1 MDATQYFAMAR
12 RWWWLLIVGTVISV
26 GAYGVAVRVRDDRQ
40 GTPAPTYA
48 ASATFFV
55 SAGQAAPAA
64 GQAPAANDNASLDRL
79 TQSYAQIITGPGVAQ
94 RIVSALGLQQTA
106 ADVQSRIS
114 VETPSLTQLMKVTA
128 KGASAGD
135 AQQLIDGVMQA
146 FVGLRQ
152 EGNLP
157 GSVSIV
163 EIDRPQELTIS
174 PVDSLRGQ
182 IPTVILVAVFGMLG
196 AAAIVVAFEY
206 MTDAVRDRNDAER
219 AAGLPVLA
227 SIPAWNIGRN
237 AKRALAIIDGA
248 TSAVAERYR
257 MLRTAIG
264 IATEGKRAQVLLVAG
279 GMRGVGA
286 TTTAANVATALGQAG
301 RRVAVVDA
309 DMRSPSLHKVFGA
322 PAGIGLSE
330 ALAMESMT
338 VDGILRP
345 TAAEGVTLI
354 TAGAAVTNASEL
366 LDSPRF
372 DSVLESLRERFDA
385 VVFDAPPALQVT
397 DAAVLAGKCD
407 ATMIVARGDI
417 TRRSELAAT
426 VAMLRP
432 SAKLMIGL
440 VLNADANVPGGG
452 FFGFRVG
459 EPSRRRAAVRA

>member
-12 RWWWLLIVGTVISV
+12 RWWWLLIVGTVMSV
-26 GAYGVAVRVRDDRQ
+26 GAYGIAVRVRDNRQ

-55 SAGQAAPAA
+55 SGSQAVAAPGQAQPPAL
-64 GQAPAANDNASLDRL
+64 NDNASLDRL
-79 TQSYAQIITGPGVAQ
+79 TQSYAQIIKGPGVAD
-94 RIVSALGLQQTA
+94 RIVNVLGLKQTSE
-106 ADVQSRIS
+106 DVQSRIS
-114 VETPSLTQLMKVTA
+114 VETPALTQLIKITA
-128 KGASAGD
+128 KGATADD

-163 EIDRPQELTIS
+163 EIDRAQALTVS

-182 IPTVILVAVFGMLG
+182 IPAVILVAVFGMLS

-206 MTDAVRDRNDAER
+206 LTDSVRDRADAER

-237 AKRALAIIDGA
+237 AKRALAIIEGS

-264 IATEGKRAQVLLVAG
+264 IATEGHRAQVLLVAG
-279 GMRGVGA
+279 GMRGVGT
-286 TTTAANVATALGQAG
+286 TTTAANVATALAQAG

-309 DMRSPSLHKVFGA
+309 DMRVPSLHNVFGT

-330 ALAMESMT
+330 ALAIQNMT
-338 VDGILRP
+338 LDTILRP
-345 TAAEGVTLI
+345 TAADGVTLI
-354 TAGAAVTNASEL
+354 SAGAAVTNASEL

-372 DSVLESLRERFDA
+372 DAVMRSLRERFDA
-385 VVFDAPPALQVT
+385 VVIDAPPALQVT
-397 DAAVLAGKCD
+397 DAARAGREVRRDDDRRAGRRD
-407 ATMIVARGDI
+407 AAQRAGGD
-417 TRRSELAAT
+417 
-426 VAMLRP
+426 
-432 SAKLMIGL
+432 GG
-440 VLNADANVPGGG
+440 DAPA
-452 FFGFRVG
+452 
-459 EPSRRRAAVRA
+459 SRRR